1 MGLFDKLVSNNSAP
15 LTPQAGLL
23 LSAMTMSSVD
33 GNIED
38 DERAI
43 VQRLDRSGSDVDWDL
58 AVKTWKENNVQDCI
72 SLSCAAMNKEQRIT
86 AIANLIDIAMADGI
100 LHGNEKQLLEAF
112 IEAFEVDI
120 TTVEKIIDVVSIKN
134 NKSIF
139 A

>member
-1 MGLFDKLVSNNSAP
+1 MGLFDKLVSNKSAP